1 MSDKNIFMAP
11 LITGALVFGYEY
23 FQIETLTL

>member
-1 MSDKNIFMAP
+1 MSDKNIVMGP
-11 LITGALVFGYEY
+11 LVTGGRVFGYEY